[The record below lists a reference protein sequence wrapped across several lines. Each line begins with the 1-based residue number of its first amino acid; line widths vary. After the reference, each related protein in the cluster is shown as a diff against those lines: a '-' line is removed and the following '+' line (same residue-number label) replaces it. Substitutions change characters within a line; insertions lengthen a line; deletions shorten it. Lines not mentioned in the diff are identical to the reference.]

1 MHITTSSFYVKVS
14 LESAVI
20 SIKTVSALV
29 INQVNISKVIQIIL
43 TEFAVKVTRLPLTY
57 FIFKHF
63 NTGTV
68 FSSIRIIL
76 QTFGAK
82 YLNEVKPNLVVL
94 TLFLKK
100 LFVILIYS
108 LILW

>member
-1 MHITTSSFYVKVS
+1 MHITSSSFYVKIS

-20 SIKTVSALV
+20 SIKTVSALI
-29 INQVNISKVIQIIL
+29 INQVNISNVIQIIL
-43 TEFAVKVTRLPLTY
+43 TEFAAKVTRLPLTY
-57 FIFKHF
+57 FIFKYF

-82 YLNEVKPNLVVL
+82 YLNEFKPNLVVL
-94 TLFLKK
+94 TVFLQK

>member
-29 INQVNISKVIQIIL
+29 INQVNISNVIQIIL

-57 FIFKHF
+57 F
-63 NTGTV
+63 
-68 FSSIRIIL
+68 SSIRIIL

-82 YLNEVKPNLVVL
+82 YLNEFKPNLVVL